1 MNFEF
6 EELTIFAYPISEAI
20 SLRLKYANIDEE
32 CALVFDSFEHDI
44 SKSTPSQYYWTL
56 PLLSKICPCL
66 FKFLIPSN
74 AKSKF
79 MQNIS
84 TTATSNDIKTYC

>member
-1 MNFEF
+1 MNLEF
-6 EELTIFAYPISEAI
+6 YELKIFAYPISEVI

-44 SKSTPSQYYWTL
+44 SKSTPSQYYRTL

-66 FKFLIPSN
+66 FKLILDT
-74 AKSKF
+74 
-79 MQNIS
+79 I
-84 TTATSNDIKTYC
+84 